1 MCYDNP
7 LQTLTWDQKN
17 IFSIIQKK
25 GPITKSQLTLLTKMK
40 LTTLNRA
47 MQPMI
52 NHGLI
57 VEAHIGESTGGRKPI
72 LYGVNP
78 GKYYVIGID
87 ISRTYTQV
95 VITNLKMEILYSFEF
110 HMTPYYSPDKTINL
124 ITDWLFNALDEANIT
139 ISQIIGVGLGTVG
152 PLRREEG
159 IMVGA
164 KGFNAPGW
172 EYVHIK
178 SIMEQKLKLPIF
190 VDNGTNTAVLAEY
203 FFGCGKDISSMA
215 YINCGVGIRAGVISS
230 GHLVRT
236 INDAEDALGH
246 MIIDVDGD
254 LCTCGNHGCIECY
267 ATIPAIANKF
277 IACLKKGRSSM
288 VSKVIS
294 HINYMDILKAAEQGD
309 ALAREVIID
318 SALIFGS
325 GIANYINLVN
335 PQLIVLSGPLVK
347 YSDIFYKISV
357 ETAMK
362 KSYLARD
369 NRITFIRGG
378 HYRDKVIAVG
388 AATMVIEELLRR
400 EYIEQKS

>member
-1 MCYDNP
+1 MHYSNQ
-7 LQTLTWDQKN
+7 LQLMTKEQKN
-17 IFSIIQKK
+17 ILGLVQKK
-25 GPITKSQLTLLTKMK
+25 GPITKSELTLLTKMK

-52 NHGLI
+52 NYGFI
-57 VEAHIGESTGGRKPI
+57 VEADIGESTGGRKPI
-72 LYGVNP
+72 LYDVNP
-78 GKYYVIGID
+78 GKYYIIGID

-95 VITNLKMEILYSFEF
+95 VITNLKMEILYNFQFEMMSF
-110 HMTPYYSPDKTINL
+110 HTPEKTVKL
-124 ITDWLFNALDEANIT
+124 ISDWLANILDKAS
-139 ISQIIGVGLGTVG
+139 ISKSQIIGVGLGTVG

-164 KGFNAPGW
+164 KGFDAPGW
-172 EYVHIK
+172 EHVHIK
-178 SIMEQKLKLPIF
+178 SIMEQKLKLSVF
-190 VDNGTNTAVLAEY
+190 MDNGANTAVLAEY
-203 FFGCGKDISSMA
+203 FFGCGKDVNNMA

-267 ATIPAIANKF
+267 ATIPAIVNKF
-277 IACLKKGRSSM
+277 MSALKRGRNSI
-288 VSKVIS
+288 VSKDIF

-318 SALIFGS
+318 SALIFGA
-325 GIANYINLVN
+325 GISNYINLVN
-335 PQLIVLSGPLVK
+335 PQLIVLSGPLVIN
-347 YSDIFYKISV
+347 SDIFYETCV

-369 NRITFIRGG
+369 NKITFIKGG

-388 AATMVIEELLRR
+388 AAAMVIEELLRR
-400 EYIEQKS
+400 EYIE